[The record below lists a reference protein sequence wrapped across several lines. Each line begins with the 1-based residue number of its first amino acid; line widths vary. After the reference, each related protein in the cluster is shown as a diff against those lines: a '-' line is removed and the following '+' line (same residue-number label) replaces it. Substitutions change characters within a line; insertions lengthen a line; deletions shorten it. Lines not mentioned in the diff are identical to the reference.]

1 MSIGLIDAA
10 ANTVTLVGNNGVT
23 DTGTDAATDVIA
35 TTLTINDGAAG
46 SAGTITLDT
55 AVATL
60 NLIGGTV
67 IIHDG
72 DGIDISSITATS
84 LDLLTAGGITDSGA
98 VKTMITEYVSEHGKL
113 DIIANVAG
121 TGQRH
126 SFLEAKVEEF
136 HRVMQVNLMGTFIC
150 AQAAAR
156 EMVKQGYGRIV
167 NIASIA
173 GTRAGSGR
181 TAYGTS
187 KSAVIGLTRQ
197 AALELAPHGITV
209 NAVAPGPVDTPLT
222 RVTHNEVTREGY
234 KQLIPA
240 GRYGIV
246 EEMADAAVFLAGEQ
260 ASYVNGHILYVDG
273 GYIAAGISTDF
284 GGTIDPTTKA

>member
-1 MSIGLIDAA
+1 MAVD
-10 ANTVTLVGNNGVT
+10 VTNSKKVLKMIQHCVSQYGRL
-23 DTGTDAATDVIA
+23 DV
-35 TTLTINDGAAG
+35 
-46 SAGTITLDT
+46 
-55 AVATL
+55 
-60 NLIGGTV
+60 
-67 IIHDG
+67 
-72 DGIDISSITATS
+72 
-84 LDLLTAGGITDSGA
+84 
-98 VKTMITEYVSEHGKL
+98 
-113 DIIANVAG
+113 IANVAG

-126 SFLEAKVEEF
+126 SFLEATEKEF
-136 HRVMQVNLMGTFIC
+136 NRVMQVNLMGTFLC
-150 AQAAAR
+150 CQAAAR
-156 EMVKQGYGRIV
+156 EMLKQNYGRII

-222 RVTHNEVTREGY
+222 RLTHNDVTREGY
-234 KQLIPA
+234 KELIPT
-240 GRYGIV
+240 GRYGTV
-246 EEMADAAVFLAGEQ
+246 EEMADAALFLAGEQ

-284 GGTIDPTTKA
+284 GEKIDPSLKN

>member
-1 MSIGLIDAA
+1 MRLQDRIAIVTGAAGGIGEGIAKAYAA
-10 ANTVTLVGNNGVT
+10 EGATVLAC
-23 DTGTDAATDVIA
+23 D
-35 TTLTINDGAAG
+35 INEDGAAE
-46 SAGTITLDT
+46 T
-55 AVATL
+55 AEAV
-60 NLIGGTV
+60 NKDGGKASSC
-67 IIHDG
+67 H
-72 DGIDISSITATS
+72 IDITDAEVAQSVIAKY
-84 LDLLTAGGITDSGA
+84 AG
-98 VKTMITEYVSEHGKL
+98 EHGRL

-126 SFLEAKVEEF
+126 SFLDAKIEEF
-136 HRVMQVNLMGTFIC
+136 DRVMKVNLMGTFIC
-150 AQAAAR
+150 GQAAAR

-222 RVTHNEVTREGY
+222 RVTHNDVTRDGY
-234 KQLIPA
+234 KQLIPV
-240 GRYGIV
+240 GRYGMV
-246 EEMADAAVFLAGEQ
+246 KEMADAAVFLAGEQ

-284 GGTIDPTTKA
+284 GGTIDPSTK

>member
-1 MSIGLIDAA
+1 MMRLKKRIAIVSGAAGGIGEGIAKA
-10 ANTVTLVGNNGVT
+10 YASEGATVLACDLNE
-23 DTGTDAATDVIA
+23 
-35 TTLTINDGAAG
+35 DGAA
-46 SAGTITLDT
+46 AT
-55 AVATL
+55 AKEINQNGGVAFSC
-60 NLIGGTV
+60 
-67 IIHDG
+67 H
-72 DGIDISSITATS
+72 IDI
-84 LDLLTAGGITDSGA
+84 TDYNA
-98 VKTMITEYVSEHGKL
+98 VQGMIAKYASEHGKL

-136 HRVMQVNLMGTFIC
+136 ERVMQVNLMGTFIC
-150 AQAAAR
+150 GQAAAR

-234 KQLIPA
+234 KQLIPV
-240 GRYGIV
+240 GRYGMV

-284 GGTIDPTTKA
+284 GGTIDPSAKS

>member
-1 MSIGLIDAA
+1 MRLQDRIAI
-10 ANTVTLVGNNGVT
+10 VT
-23 DTGTDAATDVIA
+23 
-35 TTLTINDGAAG
+35 GAAG
-46 SAGTITLDT
+46 GIGEGVAKAYASEGATVLAADLNAAGAAETADAIKNDGGNASSCEVDVTNPDAVGEMVEKFSADNGR
-55 AVATL
+55 
-60 NLIGGTV
+60 
-67 IIHDG
+67 
-72 DGIDISSITATS
+72 
-84 LDLLTAGGITDSGA
+84 
-98 VKTMITEYVSEHGKL
+98 L

-126 SFLEAKVEEF
+126 SFLEATTEEF
-136 HRVMQVNLMGTFIC
+136 DRVMRVNLMGTFIC

-156 EMVKQGYGRIV
+156 EMVKQNYGRIV

-197 AALELAPHGITV
+197 AALELAQHGITV

-222 RVTHNEVTREGY
+222 RVTHNDVTREGY
-234 KQLIPA
+234 KQLIPV
-240 GRYGIV
+240 GRYGTV
-246 EEMADAAVFLAGEQ
+246 DEMADAAVFLAGEQ
-260 ASYVNGHILYVDG
+260 AAYVNGHILYVDG

-284 GGTIDPTTKA
+284 GGAVDPTAKK